1 MVRKSRFQR
10 GCYRV
15 CARTG
20 STGRAVGTSGDLEE
34 LRRGVET
41 LSQILMMR
49 VERMSGRGRAL
60 APAHSVLPRSRAHQI
75 GAHATRPSRALSLH
89 VERGNHRDD
98 RDDAVAR
105 NHHAGVIRLVL
116 VVPGQLRGLHH
127 GIVPVRRVHGSMSLT
142 TRCESCGFAR
152 GVFTNSPF
160 SAEDAHSYHADA
172 EEGTGRVPA
181 VTEEARPPTLEYRHE
196 RRRGGGRRERPRG
209 GDDRSTHDASRAHPI
224 ADRRRCYRGNLA
236 KRRRS
241 DATSRV
247 HRGGP
252 PADGGGARARAGAL
266 PARGGPQAPRKGG
279 RGRRA
284 VLPRVPR
291 GDERGAREASRE
303 LQARGAREEGDA
315 RERRRDAARSAAAH
329 RRRRDVAHRRP
340 RDGVDGTRAARAQAP
355 VRAGGHR
362 TTASGGTRRH
372 RRGRASKERGGG
384 VREAGDGGGDVRALV
399 RPAAE
404 RGARPERRR
413 RRRGEGAGAPTR
425 SAW

>member
-1 MVRKSRFQR
+1 M
-10 GCYRV
+10 
-15 CARTG
+15 
-20 STGRAVGTSGDLEE
+20 GTSGDLEE

-75 GAHATRPSRALSLH
+75 GAHPTRPSRALSLH
-89 VERGNHRDD
+89 VERGDHRDD

-209 GDDRSTHDASRAHPI
+209 GDDRSTD
-224 ADRRRCYRGNLA
+224 DRPFGHIFHRCQNL
-236 KRRRS
+236 S
-241 DATSRV
+241 
-247 HRGGP
+247 
-252 PADGGGARARAGAL
+252 
-266 PARGGPQAPRKGG
+266 
-279 RGRRA
+279 
-284 VLPRVPR
+284 
-291 GDERGAREASRE
+291 
-303 LQARGAREEGDA
+303 
-315 RERRRDAARSAAAH
+315 
-329 RRRRDVAHRRP
+329 
-340 RDGVDGTRAARAQAP
+340 
-355 VRAGGHR
+355 
-362 TTASGGTRRH
+362 
-372 RRGRASKERGGG
+372 
-384 VREAGDGGGDVRALV
+384 
-399 RPAAE
+399 
-404 RGARPERRR
+404 
-413 RRRGEGAGAPTR
+413 
-425 SAW
+425 

>member
-142 TRCESCGFAR
+142 TQCESCGFAR
-152 GVFTNSPF
+152 ASFHELSAF
-160 SAEDAHSYHADA
+160 SVEDVHSYP
-172 EEGTGRVPA
+172 R
-181 VTEEARPPTLEYRHE
+181 
-196 RRRGGGRRERPRG
+196 RRRGGHRP
-209 GDDRSTHDASRAHPI
+209 SS
-224 ADRRRCYRGNLA
+224 
-236 KRRRS
+236 
-241 DATSRV
+241 
-247 HRGGP
+247 
-252 PADGGGARARAGAL
+252 
-266 PARGGPQAPRKGG
+266 
-279 RGRRA
+279 
-284 VLPRVPR
+284 
-291 GDERGAREASRE
+291 
-303 LQARGAREEGDA
+303 
-315 RERRRDAARSAAAH
+315 
-329 RRRRDVAHRRP
+329 
-340 RDGVDGTRAARAQAP
+340 
-355 VRAGGHR
+355 
-362 TTASGGTRRH
+362 RRH
-372 RRGRASKERGGG
+372 RGSA
-384 VREAGDGGGDVRALV
+384 
-399 RPAAE
+399 PAD
-404 RGARPERRR
+404 ARIS
-413 RRRGEGAGAPTR
+413 T
-425 SAW
+425 